1 MRTLSGFTKYSLMAY
16 GVFASLF
23 HLYTSGYGTPEPRI
37 MRGLHLLLLL
47 PIVFIMYPATK
58 RSPRHRPSFLDLLLA
73 AIAIVACGYTIYN
86 VELLNT
92 RFMGFD
98 PVTITQ
104 TILGCL
110 LILGVVEACRRAL
123 SKWMAV
129 TIGIV
134 FVYIFTCQYWPGMF
148 HFKGFPFER
157 VIEIM
162 YLDGD
167 DGIFGFLTGISADIL
182 YIYIL
187 FAGVMM
193 AAGVGDYLV
202 NFAMWAAGW
211 ARGGSAKIAVVSSA
225 LYGTVSGSTVANVY
239 ATGSFT
245 IPLMKKNGF
254 TPKQSAA
261 VEAIASTGGQI
272 MPPIMGAGSFIMSEV
287 TGIPYFT
294 IIKTALIPA
303 LLYYLGVFS
312 MVHLIA
318 RRKEIAAIEKR
329 QRPQLKPLLRHSYY
343 FLPFVA
349 ILCLLGFG
357 YSPAKSAY
365 YVIIL
370 TFGLSFLDRKTWMT
384 PKKLVDCL
392 FTSSV
397 NAGLIA
403 AALAGSGMIVATL
416 TQTGAALAF
425 GNILVSASHGSL
437 LLVMVMIFMVVS
449 VLGTGIPTTAAY
461 IIAVTVGAGAL
472 RTFGVELLTA
482 HLFVF
487 YYAVLAD
494 LTPPDAVT
502 AFAAANLS
510 GSDMMATGVESFK
523 LGIAGFLVPFAFVF
537 RKSLLLQTPLTQS
550 FIGIAFTSLGIICLA
565 AAIIGFFNRPLAP
578 WTRTLFLAVAVVLV
592 FPTRGLEFAGVIV
605 AIFLFIYVFLAPAR
619 SPSPSKTPVEKD

>member
-1 MRTLSGFTKYSLMAY
+1 
-16 GVFASLF
+16 
-23 HLYTSGYGTPEPRI
+23 
-37 MRGLHLLLLL
+37 
-47 PIVFIMYPATK
+47 
-58 RSPRHRPSFLDLLLA
+58 
-73 AIAIVACGYTIYN
+73 
-86 VELLNT
+86 
-92 RFMGFD
+92 
-98 PVTITQ
+98 
-104 TILGCL
+104 
-110 LILGVVEACRRAL
+110 
-123 SKWMAV
+123 
-129 TIGIV
+129 
-134 FVYIFTCQYWPGMF
+134 
-148 HFKGFPFER
+148 
-157 VIEIM
+157 
-162 YLDGD
+162 
-167 DGIFGFLTGISADIL
+167 
-182 YIYIL
+182 
-187 FAGVMM
+187 
-193 AAGVGDYLV
+193 
-202 NFAMWAAGW
+202 
-211 ARGGSAKIAVVSSA
+211 
-225 LYGTVSGSTVANVY
+225 
-239 ATGSFT
+239 
-245 IPLMKKNGF
+245 
-254 TPKQSAA
+254 
-261 VEAIASTGGQI
+261 

-287 TGIPYFT
+287 TGIPYFV

-318 RRKEIAAIEKR
+318 RKKEIAAVDKK
-329 QRPQLKPLLRHSYY
+329 QRPQLKPLLKHSYY
-343 FLPFVA
+343 FLPFIA
-349 ILCLLGFG
+349 ILILLGVG
-357 YSPAKSAY
+357 YSPAKSAF

-370 TFGLSFLDRKTWMT
+370 TFGLSFLDRETWMT
-384 PKKLVDCL
+384 PKKLIDCF

-537 RKSLLLQTPLTQS
+537 RKSLLLHTTLLHS
-550 FIGIAFTSLGIICLA
+550 FMGIAFTSLGIICLA
-565 AAIIGFFNRPLAP
+565 AAVIGYLNQPLTP
-578 WTRTLFLAVAVVLV
+578 WMRILFLAVAVVLV
-592 FPTRGLEFAGVIV
+592 FPTRGLEFAGVFV
-605 AIFLFIYVFLAPAR
+605 ALLLFVRVF
-619 SPSPSKTPVEKD
+619 SKSEMPFITRIIRLLKRK

>member
-1 MRTLSGFTKYSLMAY
+1 MTYALEGFRYLAMAPTW
-16 GVFASLF
+16 V
-23 HLYTSGYGTPEPRI
+23 
-37 MRGLHLLLLL
+37 
-47 PIVFIMYPATK
+47 
-58 RSPRHRPSFLDLLLA
+58 
-73 AIAIVACGYTIYN
+73 
-86 VELLNT
+86 
-92 RFMGFD
+92 
-98 PVTITQ
+98 
-104 TILGCL
+104 
-110 LILGVVEACRRAL
+110 
-123 SKWMAV
+123 
-129 TIGIV
+129 
-134 FVYIFTCQYWPGMF
+134 
-148 HFKGFPFER
+148 
-157 VIEIM
+157 
-162 YLDGD
+162 
-167 DGIFGFLTGISADIL
+167 
-182 YIYIL
+182 
-187 FAGVMM
+187 
-193 AAGVGDYLV
+193 
-202 NFAMWAAGW
+202 
-211 ARGGSAKIAVVSSA
+211 
-225 LYGTVSGSTVANVY
+225 
-239 ATGSFT
+239 
-245 IPLMKKNGF
+245 
-254 TPKQSAA
+254 
-261 VEAIASTGGQI
+261 
-272 MPPIMGAGSFIMSEV
+272 
-287 TGIPYFT
+287 

-318 RRKEIAAIEKR
+318 RKKEITSVEKS
-329 QRPQLKPLLRHSYY
+329 QRPQLKSLLRHSYY
-343 FLPFVA
+343 FLPFIA
-349 ILCLLGFG
+349 ILTFLGFG
-357 YSPAKSAY
+357 YSPAKSAFF
-365 YVIIL
+365 VILL
-370 TFGLSFLDRKTWMT
+370 TFILSFLDRKTWMT
-384 PKKLVDCL
+384 PKKLFDCL

-537 RKSLLLQTPLTQS
+537 RKSLLLQSPLSQS

-565 AAIIGFFNRPLAP
+565 AAIIGFFKRPLPP
-578 WTRTLFLAVAVVLV
+578 WVRTLFLAVAVVLV

-605 AIFLFIYVFLAPAR
+605 AIGLFAYLFLWSKQPAETLNEE
-619 SPSPSKTPVEKD
+619 P